1 MLNRVLYLGL
11 TNPSLRERF
20 KMNDYI
26 LDILN
31 RCVRLIREL
40 LPTLLKSVENIGKC
54 RGKAIFLKLK

>member
-11 TNPSLRERF
+11 TNPSLR

-26 LDILN
+26 LDVLN
-31 RCVRLIREL
+31 RCVRLIRGL
-40 LPTLLKSVENIGKC
+40 PPTLLKSVENIGKC